1 MSNPQPIVQSQA
13 SCPKRGPGFWLLKL
27 NSQSL
32 PGWRVNLEGLHR
44 SDPTLATCLL
54 YCCPWSQTGP
64 VGGACLQGEASWSAL
79 SRQLALLFPP
89 GRAYS
94 LDRLATRL
102 PAPAIIG
109 RREAGSSEL
118 HPGKC
123 SPMFSPGGRS
133 SEETRPVHPVWAMSP
148 QRLRPPLP
156 FGWTDRTPQRV
167 TSFIRTCTVLWPCS
181 REPCLAVL
189 VASVCCRVRTRTLH
203 RGCAGPRVRDG
214 DDQAGC

>member
-1 MSNPQPIVQSQA
+1 MAEIEEKLKSLLMKVKEENEKVA
-13 SCPKRGPGFWLLKL
+13 LKL
-27 NSQSL
+27 NIQKSKITAS
-32 PGWRVNLEGLHR
+32 
-44 SDPTLATCLL
+44 
-54 YCCPWSQTGP
+54 GP
-64 VGGACLQGEASWSAL
+64 IISWQIDGEIVETV
-79 SRQLALLFPP
+79 
-89 GRAYS
+89 
-94 LDRLATRL
+94 RLATPL

-109 RREAGSSEL
+109 RREAGSSKL

-167 TSFIRTCTVLWPCS
+167 TSFIGTCTVLWPCS
-181 REPCLAVL
+181 REPCLAAL
-189 VASVCCRVRTRTLH
+189 VASVCCQVRTRTLH
-203 RGCAGPRVRDG
+203 RGCAGPRARDG